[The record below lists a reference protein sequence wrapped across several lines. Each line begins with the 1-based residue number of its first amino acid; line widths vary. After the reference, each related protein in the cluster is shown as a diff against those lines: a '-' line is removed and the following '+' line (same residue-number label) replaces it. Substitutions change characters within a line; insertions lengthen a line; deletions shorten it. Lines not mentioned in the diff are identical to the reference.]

1 MVLFE
6 VFFPDPYVFTAARAL
21 ELHAGT
27 RNLVIRDTEEL
38 LAASTPDVHA
48 ECLPLLNADP
58 DRTSPNQKGYGND
71 ARFGYKQG
79 AERRVQSED
88 PKILLYALCSMR
100 HADTSPIRAS

>member
-6 VFFPDPYVFTAARAL
+6 VFLPDPDIFAAARAF

-48 ECLPLLNADP
+48 ECLPLP
-58 DRTSPNQKGYGND
+58 DTNP
-71 ARFGYKQG
+71 
-79 AERRVQSED
+79 E
-88 PKILLYALCSMR
+88 C
-100 HADTSPIRAS
+100 